1 MQQPNFLVFITD
13 QQRADHLGCYGNS
26 VIRTPHIDSLATR
39 GTLFERCYVASP
51 SCMPNRSAI
60 MTGRMPGAAGARM
73 NGVPLP
79 LDSHT
84 VVDVLRDAGWRTAL
98 IGKSHLQNM
107 TDNAPTWLQAGS
119 VPREQAR
126 GDVRDDARYEQESCA
141 RWRTDSHAVNTP
153 YYGFDHVEL
162 CLEHGDQ
169 VSGDYERWL
178 RRQRPGTDTLVGPAN
193 ALPGAASPAPQAWR
207 TAVPEEL
214 YPSAFVKE
222 RTISW
227 LEEQAE
233 SPGQPFFL
241 QCSFPDPHHPFTPP
255 GKYWSMY
262 DPDDVVLPDSCT
274 SATANDIPLK
284 RALHDELARGTRS
297 TKGSRVIAVTPEEAR
312 AAIALNYGAISMI
325 DDMIGAIL
333 ARLDALNLAQNTI
346 VLFLSDH
353 GDFMGDHGLL
363 FKGPLHYQSLVRMP
377 FIWADPNDPT
387 GRVNGQLASA
397 IDIAPTILARAGLTA
412 PHGVQGLNLAPT
424 EDAAGRH
431 ESRTAVLIE
440 EEGHRPMPGS
450 GLPKVRTVVTDQWR
464 LSIHA
469 YDNWGELYNLRSDP
483 GERNNLWHDPAYIE
497 IRASLLWQLAST
509 MARHADDCPLPTRMA

>member
-26 VIRTPHIDSLATR
+26 VIRTPNIDGLAER
-39 GTLFERCYVASP
+39 GTRFERCYVASP

-60 MTGRMPGAAGARM
+60 MTGRMPAAAGARM

-79 LDSHT
+79 LDSRT
-84 VVDVLRDAGWRTAL
+84 VVDVLRDAGWRTGL

-107 TDNAPTWLQAGS
+107 TDVAPSWTKDAS
-119 VPREQAR
+119 SPPEQAR
-126 GDVRDDARYEQESCA
+126 RDARDDARYEQESCE
-141 RWRTDSHAVNTP
+141 RWRTDTHAVATP

-169 VSGDYERWL
+169 VGGDYERWL
-178 RRQRPGTDTLVGPAN
+178 RRQRADADSLVGPAN

-207 TAVPEEL
+207 TAVPEAL
-214 YPSAFVKE
+214 YPSAFVKD

-227 LEEQAE
+227 LEECAE
-233 SPGQPFFL
+233 SPDRPFFL

-255 GKYWSMY
+255 GKYWTMY
-262 DPDDVVLPDSCT
+262 SPDEVVLPDSCAP
-274 SATANDIPLK
+274 ATPSDIPLK
-284 RALHDELARGTRS
+284 RALHEELEQGMRS
-297 TKGSRVIAVTPEEAR
+297 TQGSRVIAVTPDEAR
-312 AAIALNYGAISMI
+312 SAIALNYGAISMV
-325 DDMIGAIL
+325 DDMIGAVL
-333 ARLDALNLAQNTI
+333 ARLEALDLAQNTV

-377 FIWADPNDPT
+377 LIWSDPNDPT
-387 GRVNGQLASA
+387 RRVSGKLASA
-397 IDIAPTILARAGLTA
+397 IDIAPTILARAGLTS

-424 EDAAGRH
+424 DDAAH
-431 ESRTAVLIE
+431 INESRTAVLIE

-450 GLPKVRTVVTDQWR
+450 GLPKVRTVVTDRWR

-469 YDNWGELYNLRSDP
+469 YDDWGELYDLHSDP
-483 GERNNLWHDPAYIE
+483 GERNNLWNDPASGE
-497 IRASLLWQLAST
+497 IRASLLWQLAGT
-509 MARHADDCPLPTRMA
+509 MARHADDCPRPTRMA